1 MGPEQPG
8 PDLPAP
14 GALTAAAL
22 AAETAR
28 LAGAGHGPVAL
39 AVSGGADSLALMKL
53 GAEAFRARVQVLSV
67 DHGLRAEAA
76 SECALVARLARDL
89 GVPQQTLTLAV
100 ARGGNVQARAR
111 KARYAAMADWCRA
124 HAVPLLLTAHH
135 ADDQAETLLMRLAR
149 GSGAS
154 GLSGIRAR
162 VEMGGVTVLRP
173 LLAWRRDQLA
183 GIVAAAGWSPVQDPS
198 NRDPAHDRTQ
208 ARALLA
214 QAGWLDAGRMAAAA
228 AHLAEAEEALAWAAA
243 RASDTRITQAEG
255 ALLLDVDELPAELRR
270 RLLADTLRMFGAEA
284 DGPGLQRLLAR
295 LSAGGGGTI
304 GPAQADVLPDGRW
317 RLRAAPPRR
326 A

>member
-1 MGPEQPG
+1 MTA
-8 PDLPAP
+8 DAPA
-14 GALTAAAL
+14 AAAL
-22 AAETAR
+22 AADVAR
-28 LAGAGHGPVAL
+28 LAGAGHGSVAL
-39 AVSGGADSLALMKL
+39 AVSGGVDSLALMKL
-53 GAEAFRARVQVLSV
+53 GAEAFPGRVHVLSV

-76 SECALVARLARDL
+76 SECAQVARLAADL

-100 ARGGNVQARAR
+100 PRGGNVQARAR
-111 KARYAAMADWCRA
+111 EARYAAMADWCRA
-124 HAVPLLLTAHH
+124 RGVPLLLTAHH

-173 LLAWRRDQLA
+173 FLGRRRNQLA
-183 GIVAAAGWSPVQDPS
+183 AIVAAAGWTPVEDPS

-214 QAGWLDAGRMAAAA
+214 QTEWLDAGRMAAAA
-228 AHLAEAEEALAWAAA
+228 AHLAAAEEALAWAAA
-243 RASDTRITQAEG
+243 RAFDTRVTQAEG
-255 ALLLDVDELPAELRR
+255 AALLDADGLPAELRR
-270 RLLADTLRMFGAEA
+270 RLLADALRLFGAEA

-295 LSAGGGGTI
+295 LLAGGGGTL
-304 GPAQADVLPDGRW
+304 GPARADVLPDGRW

-326 A
+326 P